1 MGERDVVV
9 VVRNDDH
16 SPGCFYF
23 ALGGVAIY
31 LLKESRTVHAMACSR
46 GFEPPLPGAAE
57 GRLAAGVGDHGLCPA
72 GGIRDSAPCEPPP
85 QAAA

>member
-23 ALGGVAIY
+23 APGRVATY
-31 LLKESRTVHAMACSR
+31 LLKDSRTVHAMACSR
-46 GFEPPLPGAAE
+46 GLEPPLPGAAE
-57 GRLAAGVGDHGLCPA
+57 GRFAAGVGDRGLGPA
-72 GGIRDSAPCEPPP
+72 GGIRDIAPCGPPV